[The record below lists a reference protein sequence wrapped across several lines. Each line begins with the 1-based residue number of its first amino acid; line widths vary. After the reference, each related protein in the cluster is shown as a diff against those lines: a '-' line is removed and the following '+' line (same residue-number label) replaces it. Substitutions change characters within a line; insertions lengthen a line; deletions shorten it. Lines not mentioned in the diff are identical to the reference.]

1 MFQPGIKGRK
11 PNQKLV
17 VNKLQDLENPGNK
30 ECKINPVKST
40 PKPTLLFF
48 CSFAV

>member
-1 MFQPGIKGRK
+1 MFEFGTESRK

-17 VNKLQDLENPGNK
+17 INKLQDLETCGN
-30 ECKINPVKST
+30 EVCKINSVKSSRK
-40 PKPTLLFF
+40 PKLLVF